1 MATEREQRDA
11 REHPINI
18 GQNPDSAEAGAHV
31 PGGEGRLEPDG
42 SREALRREVARTG
55 ERATP
60 DERGEP
66 SDQP

>member
-18 GQNPDSAEAGAHV
+18 GQSPDSAESGAHV
-31 PGGEGRLEPDG
+31 PDAGQGREPDG
-42 SREALRREVARTG
+42 SREALRRAAARTG

-60 DERGEP
+60 TEQGEP
-66 SDQP
+66 SEQP